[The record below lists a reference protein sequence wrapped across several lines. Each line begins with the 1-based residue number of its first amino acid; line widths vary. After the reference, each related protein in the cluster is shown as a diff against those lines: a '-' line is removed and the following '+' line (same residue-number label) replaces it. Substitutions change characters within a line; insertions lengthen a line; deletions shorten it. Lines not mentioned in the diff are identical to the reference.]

1 MDVFP
6 KLIKLKGEDLF
17 LRIQKQKEKGI
28 KRSLL
33 CYITKKKFLSS
44 TTRDE
49 YGDMFL
55 FIL

>member
-6 KLIKLKGEDLF
+6 THKIEGGRLIFTKFKNREKNEKKLVML
-17 LRIQKQKEKGI
+17 
-28 KRSLL
+28 
-33 CYITKKKFLSS
+33 YNKKIFLSS

>member
-1 MDVFP
+1 MFFR
-6 KLIKLKGEDLF
+6 LIKLKGEDLF
-17 LRIQKQKEKGI
+17 LRNSKTEKR
-28 KRSLL
+28 KNE
-33 CYITKKKFLSS
+33 KKLVMLYNKKIFLSS